1 MEAEGAFEQ
10 AQALLRA
17 GQPEAARRRLVEL
30 VAAHPAHE
38 EGWLLLSTLVD
49 VHHAVDCL
57 RRVLALNP
65 AHERARK
72 WLPLAERERER
83 LAALQA
89 PPPSQPAPPE
99 DEVPLTEP
107 GDDERPVPRLGQY
120 LLDFKFVQ
128 AEQLRAALAAQRRAK
143 ASGQAPRV
151 GDLLLAQG
159 AISEERLNF
168 AVREQSRGF
177 FSQFQD

>member
-10 AQALLRA
+10 AQALLRS
-17 GQPEAARRRLVEL
+17 GQSEAARRVLVEL
-30 VAAHPAHE
+30 VASHPAHE
-38 EGWLLLSTLVD
+38 EGWLLLSTVVD
-49 VHHAVDCL
+49 VNHAVDCL

-72 WLPLAERERER
+72 WLPLAEREQER
-83 LAALQA
+83 LAALQ
-89 PPPSQPAPPE
+89 SQPPAE

-107 GDDERPVPRLGQY
+107 GDEERPVPRIGQY
-120 LLDFKFVQ
+120 LLDFKFVR

-159 AISEERLNF
+159 VISEERLNF